1 MNDSVAVRV
10 IHILE
15 VDNNI
20 ILSCHV
26 ISDIVIDDES
36 QQSIQE
42 SQIDFLVDFLETGF
56 QQNNTL
62 AFRSIPYSLEVIDT
76 LTPFV
81 N

>member
-1 MNDSVAVRV
+1 MNDSVAVCV

-20 ILSCHV
+20 VLSCHV

-36 QQSIQE
+36 QKSIQE

-62 AFRSIPYSLEVIDT
+62 AFRSIPDSLEVIDT

>member
-1 MNDSVAVRV
+1 MNDSVAVCV

-20 ILSCHV
+20 VLSCHV
-26 ISDIVIDDES
+26 ISDIVIDYES
-36 QQSIQE
+36 QKSIQE

-62 AFRSIPYSLEVIDT
+62 AFRSIPDSLEVIDT